1 MQNIWEKIVYG
12 SHMHTIAH
20 IKGNSAQDGFECF
33 INKAK
38 NNKDS
43 FENTASIHIKGE
55 AIIRK
60 AKEISHAHLILVSEQ
75 VLIKKVNA
83 ANSTKNLSTQVNQ
96 AFPNLNLEEF
106 YYQILNE
113 GSFSYIA
120 IVRKQYAESIINYYE
135 SLGIAIIN
143 LSLGFSCASII
154 FPLIEK
160 KSNEKLYASP
170 YILDFTGEQITDF
183 TYERHSETIYYAIG
197 TEQVQ
202 SSELINIGAFTKY
215 LEASENSNLDNLTH
229 KLKQAFSQKKI
240 LVTGIPSGFAILF
253 IILIIN
259 TLVFTSYYNKLESIR
274 INQQQELTRL
284 HQSQDLQKAIDSLK
298 VQLSQIQPQSG
309 LNPSKIT
316 NTIIAHIPEEIKLSR
331 LAYQPLEKQ
340 IAPEKP
346 LNLLSNSVIISG
358 STRDQT
364 AITRLINNLETMKFT
379 QEAILNNLQLNKGT
393 YEFAINLRLE

>member
-38 NNKDS
+38 KNKDS

>member
-1 MQNIWEKIVYG
+1 MQSIWKKIAYG
-12 SHMHTIAH
+12 SHMHAIAH
-20 IKGNSAQDGFECF
+20 INDNSEQDGFECF

-38 NNKDS
+38 KNKDS
-43 FENTASIHIKGE
+43 FENTASVRIKGE
-55 AIIRK
+55 AIKSK
-60 AKEISHAHLILVSEQ
+60 AKEVSHAHLILVSEQ

-83 ANSTKNLSTQVNQ
+83 VNSTKNLSTQVNQ

-106 YYQILNE
+106 YYQILNA

-120 IVRKQYAESIINYYE
+120 IVRRLYAESIIKYYE

-143 LSLGFSCASII
+143 LSLGFFCASTIL
-154 FPLIEK
+154 PLIDK
-160 KSNEKLYASP
+160 KNKAKLHVYP
-170 YILDFTGEQITDF
+170 YTLDFNEDQLTGY
-183 TYERHSETIYYAIG
+183 TYEAYSEAIYYAIG
-197 TEQVQ
+197 SDQVQ

-215 LEASENSNLDNLTH
+215 LEASENSNLDNLAH
-229 KLKQAFSQKKI
+229 KLQQAFSQKKI

-284 HQSQDLQKAIDSLK
+284 HQSQELKKAIDSLK
-298 VQLSQIQPQSG
+298 VQLAQIQPQSG

-358 STRDQT
+358 TTREQT
-364 AITRLINNLETMKFT
+364 AITSLINNLETMKFT
-379 QEAILNNLQLNKGT
+379 QEAILNNLQLNKGI
-393 YEFAINLRLE
+393 YEFAINIRLK

>member
-1 MQNIWEKIVYG
+1 
-12 SHMHTIAH
+12 MHTIAH

-38 NNKDS
+38 KNKDS

>member
-1 MQNIWEKIVYG
+1 
-12 SHMHTIAH
+12 MHTIAH

-38 NNKDS
+38 KNKDS

-160 KSNEKLYASP
+160 KRNEKIIIIKKS
-170 YILDFTGEQITDF
+170 
-183 TYERHSETIYYAIG
+183 
-197 TEQVQ
+197 
-202 SSELINIGAFTKY
+202 INEISLFLLNKY
-215 LEASENSNLDNLTH
+215 S
-229 KLKQAFSQKKI
+229 
-240 LVTGIPSGFAILF
+240 
-253 IILIIN
+253 
-259 TLVFTSYYNKLESIR
+259 
-274 INQQQELTRL
+274 
-284 HQSQDLQKAIDSLK
+284 
-298 VQLSQIQPQSG
+298 
-309 LNPSKIT
+309 
-316 NTIIAHIPEEIKLSR
+316 KLS
-331 LAYQPLEKQ
+331 
-340 IAPEKP
+340 I
-346 LNLLSNSVIISG
+346 
-358 STRDQT
+358 
-364 AITRLINNLETMKFT
+364 
-379 QEAILNNLQLNKGT
+379 
-393 YEFAINLRLE
+393 

>member
-20 IKGNSAQDGFECF
+20 IKGYSAQDGFECF

-38 NNKDS
+38 KNKDS

>member
-1 MQNIWEKIVYG
+1 MQSIWGKIVYG
-12 SHMHTIAH
+12 NHMHTIAH

-38 NNKDS
+38 KNKDS
-43 FENTASIHIKGE
+43 FENTASIHITGE